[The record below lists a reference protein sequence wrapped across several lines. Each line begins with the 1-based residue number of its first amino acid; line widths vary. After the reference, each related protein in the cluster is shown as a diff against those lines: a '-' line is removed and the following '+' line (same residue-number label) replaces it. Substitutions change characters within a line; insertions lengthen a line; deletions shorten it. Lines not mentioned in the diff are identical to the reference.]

1 MRRWM
6 WSWLWIVVL
15 MMAAGCAPVAP
26 DASAP
31 EAEQPAAAEETP
43 AAEEEQAATDAEAQ
57 PAAGE
62 DITILV
68 SMKGPGA
75 GNPFWAAVE
84 AGAVAKGEELG
95 VNVIVMAPPQ
105 ESDVA
110 SQISQV
116 EDALAQGVNGI
127 AIAPTDP
134 DALTPILEDAIAG
147 GVPVVYVD
155 TRGNMEDVTFIGTNN
170 EEGAKIA
177 ADYICE
183 NVEPGSDVAILQGL
197 ITQST
202 GQARATGS
210 KAGMEACGLNVVAE
224 QPANWD
230 RAEAVTVMENI
241 LTGNPNI
248 RAVFASNDNMAL
260 GAVEAIKN
268 AGLDGQIMVVGFDA
282 NPDAAAAVLA
292 GDMAATVAQNPTN
305 MGALGVE
312 SVLKLI
318 NGETLD
324 PVIDTGTVLVTAE
337 NAADYQ

>member
-1 MRRWM
+1 MRKFILG
-6 WSWLWIVVL
+6 WLLVAMLVVV
-15 MMAAGCAPVAP
+15 AGCAPVAP
-26 DASAP
+26 GAP
-31 EAEQPAAAEETP
+31 APAAGATPAAAD
-43 AAEEEQAATDAEAQ
+43 EQ
-57 PAAGE
+57 
-62 DITILV
+62 ITIVV

-84 AGAVAKGEELG
+84 AGALAKGEELG
-95 VNVIVMAPPQ
+95 VTVNVMAPPQ

-110 SQISQV
+110 SQISQI
-116 EDALAQGVNGI
+116 EDALAQGVDGI
-127 AIAPTDP
+127 AIAVTDP
-134 DALTPILEDAIAG
+134 DALTPVLERAIAD
-147 GVPVVYVD
+147 GVPVVYID

-170 EEGAKIA
+170 AEGAKLA

-183 NVEPGSDVAILQGL
+183 NVEAGSDVAILQGL

-210 KAGMEACGLNVVAE
+210 KSGLEACGLNVVAE

-268 AGLDGQIMVVGFDA
+268 AGLGDQIMVVGFDA
-282 NPDAAAAVLA
+282 NPDAAASVLA
-292 GDMAATVAQNPTN
+292 GDMAATIAQNPTN
-305 MGALGVE
+305 MGGLGVE
-312 SVLKLI
+312 SVFNLI
-318 NGETLD
+318 NGETLE

-337 NAADYQ
+337 NAAEYE